1 VHLETDVGAGV
12 RVSAESTIDADVRRG
27 DLAGRA
33 GGGGGGR
40 TSGTSRRRAPA
51 AVPAAG
57 GRGGGGG
64 PASGGGVAPATGPPP
79 PAATAGARPARPKR
93 IRTTFK
99 CHELQ
104 LMKTYFEL
112 NHNPDNNDLKQLSL
126 KTGLSKRVL
135 QASFSHDGMVT

>member
-1 VHLETDVGAGV
+1 LSVVGAEMMASTSS
-12 RVSAESTIDADVRRG
+12 SADADTRRA
-27 DLAGRA
+27 DAGRGG

-40 TSGTSRRRAPA
+40 TAASRRRGAPA
-51 AVPAAG
+51 ASETTDVATRQPVAVSGPPAPAA
-57 GRGGGGG
+57 
-64 PASGGGVAPATGPPP
+64 
-79 PAATAGARPARPKR
+79 AAARFPRPKR

-99 CHELQ
+99 YHELQ

-135 QASFSHDGMVT
+135 QASGGKFRTPMGRVEQQAFRRFS

>member
-1 VHLETDVGAGV
+1 M
-12 RVSAESTIDADVRRG
+12 VSTESTANAEVRRG
-27 DLAGRA
+27 DGSR
-33 GGGGGGR
+33 GGR
-40 TSGTSRRRAPA
+40 TSATSRRRAPA
-51 AVPAAG
+51 AVAG
-57 GRGGGGG
+57 DSASVTPSTVGGLPG
-64 PASGGGVAPATGPPP
+64 T
-79 PAATAGARPARPKR
+79 RPARPKR

-135 QASFSHDGMVT
+135 QASFSGRSRR